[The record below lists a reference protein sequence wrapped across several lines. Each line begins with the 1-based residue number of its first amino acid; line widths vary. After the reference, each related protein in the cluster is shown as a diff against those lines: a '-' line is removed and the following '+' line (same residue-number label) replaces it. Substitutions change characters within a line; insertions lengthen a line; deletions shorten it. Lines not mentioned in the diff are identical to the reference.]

1 MKRYLS
7 IIITLSFLL
16 SQERFSNLDVFN
28 LQYARDPQI
37 SPTSSKIIYVRTK
50 MDIMKDGKTSSIWI
64 VDIDGR
70 NHQKLTSNINNESSP
85 RWSPDGKRITFV
97 SSSDDGNGSEIYI
110 YWVDSKQYSVISQL
124 NKSPSNLKWSP
135 SGEYIGFSMFM
146 TDNVLSLVTPPKKP
160 KDANWAPPARI
171 TDRLKHESDGS
182 GYIDKGFNHLF
193 YISAD
198 GGSPVQV
205 TSESYNH
212 KDFNWSKDS
221 EKIIFSSNYTENW
234 EYDFRNSEMY
244 SIKINGSSLTQL
256 TKRKGPDYGGVFSPD
271 GKKIAY
277 LGFTDKV
284 QTYQINKL
292 YLMNAD
298 GSAKKEIKTALD
310 RNMSSLKWASDGKG
324 LYFKYDNFGNGK
336 IGYISISG
344 KTKKI
349 ADNLGG
355 TTIGRPYGG
364 GSYSLSKT
372 DRIAFTMTTPYHPA
386 DIAYYDG
393 RKTNRITSLNNDLL
407 SNRDLGKINEIW
419 YESSVDGR
427 RIQGWIAKPPGFDS
441 NKKYPLIVENHGGP
455 ISNYGDRFS
464 PEILLYSASGYV
476 VFYPNPRGSTSYGE
490 EFGNLLY
497 RNYPGDDYHDVMDGV
512 DRLLELGYVDKN
524 NLYVTGGSAGGIMT
538 AWIVGK
544 TKRFKAAAVIK
555 PVMNWISKT
564 LVADNYFYYAN
575 SRYKG
580 QPWENFEEYW
590 KFSPISLVGNIE
602 TPTMVMVG
610 TYDLRTPPSEAKQLY
625 HALKIRKIETVYV
638 EIPEAYHGIA
648 SKPSQLIAKIDH
660 ILYWFNKYKE

>member
-7 IIITLSFLL
+7 IIITLSFLS

-37 SPTSSKIIYVRTK
+37 SPTSSKVIYVRTK

-64 VDIDGR
+64 VDIDGK

-221 EKIIFSSNYTENW
+221 KKIIFSSNYTENW

-298 GSAKKEIKTALD
+298 GSAKKEIKTTLD

-393 RKTNRITSLNNDLL
+393 RKTDRITSLNNDLL
-407 SNRDLGKINEIW
+407 LNRDLGEINEIW

-464 PEILLYSASGYV
+464 PEILLYSASDYV

-660 ILYWFNKYKE
+660 IVYWFNKYKE

>member
-1 MKRYLS
+1 
-7 IIITLSFLL
+7 
-16 SQERFSNLDVFN
+16 
-28 LQYARDPQI
+28 
-37 SPTSSKIIYVRTK
+37 

-64 VDIDGR
+64 VDIDGK

-135 SGEYIGFSMFM
+135 SGKYIGFSMFM

-256 TKRKGPDYGGVFSPD
+256 TNRKGPDYGGVFSPD

-364 GSYSLSKT
+364 GSYSLSNT

-393 RKTNRITSLNNDLL
+393 RKTDRITSLNNDLL
-407 SNRDLGKINEIW
+407 SNRDLGEINEIW

-512 DRLLELGYVDKN
+512 DKLLELGYVDKN
-524 NLYVTGGSAGGIMT
+524 NLYVTGGSAGGIIT

>member
-64 VDIDGR
+64 VDIDGK

-146 TDNVLSLVTPPKKP
+146 TDNVLSFVTPPKKP

-256 TKRKGPDYGGVFSPD
+256 TNRKGPDYGGVFSPD

-298 GSAKKEIKTALD
+298 GSAKKEIKTTLD

-364 GSYSLSKT
+364 GSYSLSNT

-393 RKTNRITSLNNDLL
+393 RKTDRITSLNNDLL
-407 SNRDLGKINEIW
+407 SNRDLGEINEIW

>member
-1 MKRYLS
+1 M
-7 IIITLSFLL
+7 
-16 SQERFSNLDVFN
+16 
-28 LQYARDPQI
+28 
-37 SPTSSKIIYVRTK
+37 
-50 MDIMKDGKTSSIWI
+50 
-64 VDIDGR
+64 
-70 NHQKLTSNINNESSP
+70 
-85 RWSPDGKRITFV
+85 
-97 SSSDDGNGSEIYI
+97 
-110 YWVDSKQYSVISQL
+110 
-124 NKSPSNLKWSP
+124 
-135 SGEYIGFSMFM
+135 
-146 TDNVLSLVTPPKKP
+146 
-160 KDANWAPPARI
+160 
-171 TDRLKHESDGS
+171 
-182 GYIDKGFNHLF
+182 
-193 YISAD
+193 
-198 GGSPVQV
+198 QV

-221 EKIIFSSNYTENW
+221 KKIIFSSNYTENW

-298 GSAKKEIKTALD
+298 GSAKKEIKTTLD

-393 RKTNRITSLNNDLL
+393 RKTDRITSLNNDLL

-427 RIQGWIAKPPGFDS
+427 RIQGWIAKPPEFDS

>member
-28 LQYARDPQI
+28 LQHARDPQI

-205 TSESYNH
+205 TSELYNH

-256 TKRKGPDYGGVFSPD
+256 TNRKGPDYGGVFSPD

-298 GSAKKEIKTALD
+298 GSAKKEIKTTLD

-364 GSYSLSKT
+364 GSYSLSNT

-393 RKTNRITSLNNDLL
+393 
-407 SNRDLGKINEIW
+407 
-419 YESSVDGR
+419 
-427 RIQGWIAKPPGFDS
+427 
-441 NKKYPLIVENHGGP
+441 
-455 ISNYGDRFS
+455 
-464 PEILLYSASGYV
+464 
-476 VFYPNPRGSTSYGE
+476 
-490 EFGNLLY
+490 
-497 RNYPGDDYHDVMDGV
+497 
-512 DRLLELGYVDKN
+512 
-524 NLYVTGGSAGGIMT
+524 
-538 AWIVGK
+538 
-544 TKRFKAAAVIK
+544 
-555 PVMNWISKT
+555 
-564 LVADNYFYYAN
+564 
-575 SRYKG
+575 
-580 QPWENFEEYW
+580 
-590 KFSPISLVGNIE
+590 
-602 TPTMVMVG
+602 
-610 TYDLRTPPSEAKQLY
+610 
-625 HALKIRKIETVYV
+625 
-638 EIPEAYHGIA
+638 
-648 SKPSQLIAKIDH
+648 
-660 ILYWFNKYKE
+660 